1 MRNAVRLLVVMFCFS
16 TLVALSPTAKA
27 DEWDK
32 RTILTFSG
40 PVVVAGHRL
49 EAGTYVFKLA
59 DTTDRHVVQIFNR
72 DENHVYATILAI
84 PDYRLEPA
92 DKTVI
97 KFSETLDEA
106 SYAGNVPEAG
116 VPIKEWFY
124 PGDNFGQEFKV
135 KPAPEEVAVAEPTTP
150 PPAAEAPAPEPA
162 PEAQQ
167 APAPEE
173 PAPAAE
179 APQPAPQEQ
188 PQTEQGAPAPE
199 PTPAPAEQP
208 KELPK
213 TASLLP
219 LVGLI
224 GILSLGAAAS
234 LRIIS
239 KRLS

>member
-1 MRNAVRLLVVMFCFS
+1 MRNAVRLLAVLFC
-16 TLVALSPTAKA
+16 LSMLNTWCPGAKA

-32 RTILTFSG
+32 KTILTFSG

-59 DTTDRHVVQIFNR
+59 DTVDRHVVQIFNE

-97 KFSETLDEA
+97 KFAETEDG
-106 SYAGNVPEAG
+106 SNYAGNLPEAG

-135 KPAPEEVAVAEPTTP
+135 KAAPEEVAVAEPTTP

-162 PEAQQ
+162 PAEVSPT
-167 APAPEE
+167 PAPEE
-173 PAPAAE
+173 PAPQAE
-179 APQPAPQEQ
+179 QPAPQQEQ
-188 PQTEQGAPAPE
+188 PQTEQAAPAPE
-199 PTPAPAEQP
+199 PAPAPQP
-208 KELPK
+208 AELPK
-213 TASLLP
+213 TASSMPLL
-219 LVGLI
+219 GLI
-224 GILSLGAAAS
+224 GVLSLAAAAS
-234 LRIIS
+234 LRVIS
-239 KRLS
+239 KRLG